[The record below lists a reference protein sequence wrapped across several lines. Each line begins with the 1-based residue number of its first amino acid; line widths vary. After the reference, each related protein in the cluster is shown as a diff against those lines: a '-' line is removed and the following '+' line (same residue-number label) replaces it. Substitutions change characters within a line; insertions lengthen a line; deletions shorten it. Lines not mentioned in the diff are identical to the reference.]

1 MKYTIKI
8 DQEFAM
14 HYDLTLTEVS
24 CLAACFSLPVWSEAI
39 NFDGKIWYWYSEKNM
54 VKEFPLLFG
63 VEKRVYKNLKSLA
76 EKGFIELTNIGK
88 KKILCFTAKCACWDG
103 PKPEMQSENGPTEP
117 EPETEKQSENG
128 PAIYNNIYI
137 KNNTIENNTIENNTK
152 ENNTKEKEKTLA
164 QKIEITAKD
173 INVDPRVF
181 KKIDALL
188 SQAQFPFDDTN
199 VLRKFFVLCCM
210 PYWRDKTI
218 HAVQMQLNKL
228 ANYDIR
234 FVEQLIDNSIMNS
247 WKGLVYKD
255 TDRQYQDFLRQ
266 QGPAVKIVSNAEK
279 QKMLDYLN
287 DYGE

>member
-117 EPETEKQSENG
+117 ETEKQSENGLQQSDTGLEKSENG

-137 KNNTIENNTIENNTK
+137 KNNTI

-188 SQAQFPFDDTN
+188 SQAQFPFDDAN
-199 VLRKFFVLCCM
+199 VLLKFFVLCCM
-210 PYWRDKTI
+210 LYWR
-218 HAVQMQLNKL
+218 V
-228 ANYDIR
+228 
-234 FVEQLIDNSIMNS
+234 
-247 WKGLVYKD
+247 
-255 TDRQYQDFLRQ
+255 
-266 QGPAVKIVSNAEK
+266 
-279 QKMLDYLN
+279 
-287 DYGE
+287 